1 MTTFVSPLVSA
12 ATVGAGL
19 PDIAPKFDAPWMPTL
34 NNVASMMLGTFL
46 VALVIGLGVGV
57 IVWIFGKLSSSG
69 RAQDVGIS
77 FMLWTL
83 VAAALLAGAS
93 GFIGW
98 GMGLPLF

>member
-1 MTTFVSPLVSA
+1 MNTLTSFTTL
-12 ATVGAGL
+12 GANL
-19 PDIAPKFDAPWMPTL
+19 PDISPRFDAPWMPTL

-46 VALVIGLGVGV
+46 VVLVIGLGVGV
-57 IVWIFGKLSSSG
+57 VVWILGKLSSSG

-83 VAAALLAGAS
+83 VAAALLAGAA
-93 GFIGW
+93 GFISW

>member
-1 MTTFVSPLVSA
+1 MNTLTSFTTL
-12 ATVGAGL
+12 GANL
-19 PDIAPKFDAPWMPTL
+19 PDISPRFDAPWMPTL

-46 VALVIGLGVGV
+46 LALVIGLGVGV
-57 IVWIFGKLSSSG
+57 VIWIFGKLSSSG

-83 VAAALLAGAS
+83 VAAALLAGAA
-93 GFIGW
+93 GFISW

>member
-1 MTTFVSPLVSA
+1 MNTLTSFTTL
-12 ATVGAGL
+12 GANL
-19 PDIAPKFDAPWMPTL
+19 PDISPKFDAPWMPTL

-57 IVWIFGKLSSSG
+57 VIWIFGKLSSSG

-83 VAAALLAGAS
+83 VAAALLAGAA
-93 GFIGW
+93 GFISW

>member
-1 MTTFVSPLVSA
+1 MNTLTSFTTL
-12 ATVGAGL
+12 GANL
-19 PDIAPKFDAPWMPTL
+19 PDISPKFDGPWMSTL

-57 IVWIFGKLSSSG
+57 VIWIFGKLSSSG

-83 VAAALLAGAS
+83 VAAALLAGAA
-93 GFIGW
+93 GFISW

>member
-1 MTTFVSPLVSA
+1 MNTLTSFTTL
-12 ATVGAGL
+12 GANL
-19 PDIAPKFDAPWMPTL
+19 PDISPRFDAPWMPTL

-83 VAAALLAGAS
+83 VAAALLAGAA
-93 GFIGW
+93 GFISW

>member
-1 MTTFVSPLVSA
+1 M
-12 ATVGAGL
+12 
-19 PDIAPKFDAPWMPTL
+19 
-34 NNVASMMLGTFL
+34 
-46 VALVIGLGVGV
+46 ALVIGLGVGV

-98 GMGLPLF
+98 VMGLPLF

>member
-1 MTTFVSPLVSA
+1 MTTFVSPLASA

-46 VALVIGLGVGV
+46 VALVIGLGAGV
-57 IVWIFGKLSSSG
+57 IIWIFGKLSSSG

-83 VAAALLAGAS
+83 VAAALLAGAT
-93 GFIGW
+93 GFISW

>member
-1 MTTFVSPLVSA
+1 MNTLTSFTTL
-12 ATVGAGL
+12 GANL
-19 PDIAPKFDAPWMPTL
+19 PDISPQFDAPWMPTL

-57 IVWIFGKLSSSG
+57 VVWIFGKLSSSG

-83 VAAALLAGAS
+83 VAAALLAGAA
-93 GFIGW
+93 GFISW

>member
-1 MTTFVSPLVSA
+1 MNTLTSFTTL
-12 ATVGAGL
+12 GANL
-19 PDIAPKFDAPWMPTL
+19 PDISPRFDAPWMPTL

-57 IVWIFGKLSSSG
+57 VIWIFGKLSSSG

-83 VAAALLAGAS
+83 VAAALLAGAA
-93 GFIGW
+93 GFISW